1 MGYKKFAMVDNSGFI
16 DIHDSA
22 LIERLTGANIKFKR
36 GYDPEIKQS
45 MDSIYIKN
53 EEYDRAVSVT
63 SEKRL
68 DGLFYGPVEQR
79 SEKIIDDMFCEP
91 L

>member
-1 MGYKKFAMVDNSGFI
+1 
-16 DIHDSA
+16 
-22 LIERLTGANIKFKR
+22 
-36 GYDPEIKQS
+36 